1 MQSLSRRQ
9 FLNLVAGS
17 AVGTALAGCVPA
29 GTAPDGAP
37 QQDTQGA
44 APAEG
49 AIDLRIGWW
58 GGLSRNELY
67 NQICDLYQE
76 RNPGITLVR
85 EYAAWADYW
94 TKVATQA
101 AGGNLPDITAS
112 VIDTL
117 SEYALRG
124 AYESMEPFIEAGT
137 IKVDDWDPVV
147 LDSGKVNDVV
157 YMMPTGSTINCVV
170 VNHEMI
176 ERLGVEPPAFE
187 TSFDQFTQLCSDL
200 KAVMPEDTWPSVDP
214 SGAAEPWQTWLRQ
227 HGEEIASE
235 DATDIGF
242 SKETV
247 VAWFD
252 YWYGLYQ
259 EGMLLPIEISSQPLG
274 DPWADHFLSK
284 GQVAMHYTNSNQ
296 LKIYQQYIEDDL
308 VIIRSPTL
316 PEGVNPKGEYLRPS
330 ALSIATN
337 SQYKDEVAKFIDF
350 FVNDIEATKI
360 FNLELGAV
368 GPKHVQDAL
377 RETVDPKDVLVLDHF
392 NAVLQDIPPKVPNPK
407 GSAAVLAALTRA
419 REAIVYGGSIDEAVD
434 TMIAEAKESYAANK
448 S

>member
-9 FLNLVAGS
+9 FLSLVAGS
-17 AVGTALAGCVPA
+17 AVGTTLAGCVPV
-29 GTAPDGAP
+29 GTAPSGAS

-44 APAEG
+44 APAQAEVS
-49 AIDLRIGWW
+49 LRIAWW

-137 IKVDDWDPVV
+137 INIDDWDPVV
-147 LDSGKVNDVV
+147 LDSGKVNGIV

-187 TSFDQFTQLCSDL
+187 TSFDQFAQLCRDL
-200 KAVMPEDTWPSVDP
+200 KSVMPEDTWPSVDG
-214 SGAAEPWQTWLRQ
+214 SGTGETWQTWLRQ

-247 VAWFD
+247 VSWFD

-308 VIIRSPTL
+308 VIMRSPTL
-316 PEGVNPKGEYLRPS
+316 PEGANPKGEYLRPS
-330 ALSIATN
+330 ALSIAAN
-337 SQYKDEVAKFIDF
+337 SEYKDDVAKFIDF

-377 RETVDPKDVLVLDHF
+377 RETVHPKDVLVLDHF
-392 NAVLQDIPPKVPNPK
+392 NACLQDIPPKVPNPK
-407 GSAAVLAALTRA
+407 GSAAVLSALTRA

-434 TMIAEAKESYAANK
+434 TLIAEAKESYAANK
-448 S
+448 A